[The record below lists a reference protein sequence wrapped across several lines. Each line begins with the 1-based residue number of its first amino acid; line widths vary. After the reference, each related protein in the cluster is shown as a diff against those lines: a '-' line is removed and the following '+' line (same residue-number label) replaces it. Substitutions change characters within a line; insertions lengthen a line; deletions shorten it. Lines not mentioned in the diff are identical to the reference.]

1 MRMMDARSPTDASA
15 GNDYL
20 LLADISGYTA
30 FMEGVE
36 RVHDVDFSGGIP
48 AGYAVLGALL
58 ESVIDGIQPDF
69 ETAKLE
75 GDAVFAVSPATR
87 LDGRGDE
94 VIDRLRDV
102 HAAFR
107 LRRTA
112 AEPATDHLCTAC
124 PIVSNLDLKMVLHR
138 GRVVRQTVGTHSEL
152 LGPAVN
158 VAHRLLKNTV
168 GPRIGRRPYLLMTDA
183 AAAGLG
189 LAQAGLEHRETYPD
203 VGTIDG
209 RIVELEPA

>member
-1 MRMMDARSPTDASA
+1 MDAWSPTDSSA
-15 GNDYL
+15 GDDYL

-36 RVHDVDFSGGIP
+36 LAHHVDFSGGIP
-48 AGYAVLGALL
+48 GGYAILGALL
-58 ESVIDGIQPDF
+58 EAVIDGIRPDF
-69 ETAKLE
+69 EVAKLE
-75 GDAVFAVSPATR
+75 GDAVFAVSPAAT

-94 VIDRLRDV
+94 VIDQLRSV
-102 HAAFR
+102 HAAF
-107 LRRTA
+107 LARRTA
-112 AEPATDHLCTAC
+112 AEPATDHVCTAC
-124 PIVSNLDLKMVLHR
+124 PIVSHLDLKMILHR

-168 GPRIGRRPYLLMTDA
+168 SPRIGRRPYLLMTDA
-183 AAAGLG
+183 AAIGLG
-189 LAQAGLEHRETYPD
+189 QAQAGLEHRETYPD

-209 RIVELEPA
+209 RIVELQPA